1 MIGGGLVAG
10 HPDQLALPPAR
21 QVALDVQQAG
31 VLHLPLIVLVG
42 SSAPDPVP
50 DEPVGVGGGLLQA
63 RLAFVLLPQFHLRVT
78 SVPLHLKKG
87 LHLYA
92 NLFLVL
98 LLRPHLIVLLL
109 LLVLGTGRLVPLLA
123 R

>member
-1 MIGGGLVAG
+1 M
-10 HPDQLALPPAR
+10 
-21 QVALDVQQAG
+21 ALDVQQAG

-63 RLAFVLLPQFHLRVT
+63 RLALVLLAQFHLPIT
-78 SVPLHLKKG
+78 SVPLHLNKL

>member
-1 MIGGGLVAG
+1 VIGGGLVAG

-63 RLAFVLLPQFHLRVT
+63 RLAFVLLPQFHL
-78 SVPLHLKKG
+78 
-87 LHLYA
+87 YA